1 MARSSR
7 SSPAPVLAGPPPA
20 PSVRSA
26 LTAALGLGLGILLVY
41 VRTLAPDVVA
51 GDGADLQTAAGLP
64 GIAHPPGY
72 PLFTMLGWLFSRFSD
87 SPAWSVNLLTAV
99 CGAMAAGVLTW
110 LVADL
115 TGLWAAGLVAGA
127 CLGLAP
133 LCWQHAVAAEV
144 FTLNNLLAAVLLAL
158 GLRLSRR
165 PDAATLVGLAGVLGL
180 SLSHHHTVV
189 LIVPGL
195 AWLAWPARH
204 LLRGRTLALAV
215 SALGTGL
222 LPYLYP
228 LIRAQDNP
236 GLNWDD
242 PRNLGALWHL
252 FRRADYGSLSLLPES
267 VRGLFQEASPLDQL
281 PVYLQTMLGGSHL
294 VVAGLILAGAWWLA
308 RRDHRALGAL
318 LGVWFVSG
326 PAFLMYARYPLEDPF
341 WVGVVQRFYLL
352 PHVAL
357 SILAGCSVAW
367 AGRRRALPVGLALT
381 ALVAGL
387 GFAHLPEVDH
397 SQDTV
402 ARDYV
407 ENLLQ
412 GVPQDA
418 LLLTSGDAPGM
429 LLEYVR
435 YVEGRRTDL
444 VILDQDKLAYPWY
457 VDSKRREH
465 PSVVFPWKRLD
476 GETALLAD
484 LVAANYGTRPI
495 LLWDFIDPSLTGR
508 FRLLPAGLTQRVADP
523 GEDPDP
529 ARIADQIV
537 ALWESYNRRTL
548 QRSWPPRSFNHLL
561 TSFYGFPFYSVGF
574 EFERRGR
581 LDEAA
586 GFYRRAIEAAGN
598 YAPPYRRLGLLLAGQ
613 GHTAEARRSLEG
625 YLQVEPRARDRDQIR
640 RVLQELG
647 GGISRPRPSASRPG

>member
-1 MARSSR
+1 MARSTR
-7 SSPAPVLAGPPPA
+7 RSPAPRPPVPLCPA
-20 PSVRSA
+20 PALSARSA
-26 LTAALGLGLGILLVY
+26 RLAALGVSLAIFLVY
-41 VRTLAPDVVA
+41 LRTLAPDVVA

-87 SPAWSVNLLTAV
+87 SPAWSVNLLTAL
-99 CGAMAAGVLTW
+99 CGAMAAGAVTW
-110 LVADL
+110 VAAEL

-127 CLGLAP
+127 CLGLTP

-144 FTLNNLLAAVLLAL
+144 FTLNNLLAAVLLGL

-165 PDAATLVGLAGVLGL
+165 PDGGTLVWLMGVLGL
-180 SLSHHHTVV
+180 GLSHHHTVV
-189 LIVPGL
+189 LVLPGL

-204 LLRGRTLALAV
+204 LLRGRTMLLALVAMG
-215 SALGTGL
+215 AGL

-228 LIRAQDNP
+228 LLRAQSNP

-267 VRGLFQEASPLDQL
+267 VRGLFQESSPFAQL
-281 PVYLQTMLGGSHL
+281 PVYLQTMLGGSNL
-294 VVAGLILAGAWWLA
+294 AVAGLVVAGAWWLA
-308 RRDHRALGAL
+308 GRDRRALWGL
-318 LGVWFVSG
+318 LGTWFVTG
-326 PAFLMYARYPLEDPF
+326 PVFLMYARYPLDDPF

-367 AGRRRALPVGLALT
+367 AGQRRALPVGLVLT

-387 GFAHLPEVDH
+387 GFSHFNQVDH
-397 SQDTV
+397 SEDTV

-407 ENLLQ
+407 ENLLK
-412 GVPQDA
+412 GVPQGA

-444 VILDQDKLAYPWY
+444 VVLDQDKLTYAWY

-465 PSVVFPWKRLD
+465 PSMVFPWKRLD
-476 GETALLAD
+476 GESAPLAD

-495 LLWDFIDPSLTGR
+495 MLWDFIDPSLSGR
-508 FRLLPAGLTQRVADP
+508 FRLLPAGLTQKVADP

-529 ARIADQIV
+529 AKIAEEV
-537 ALWESYNRRTL
+537 VTLWESYNRRTL
-548 QRSWPPRSFNHLL
+548 QRDWPRRSFNHLL

-574 EFERRGR
+574 EFERKG
-581 LDEAA
+581 EIEQAA
-586 GFYRRAIEAAGN
+586 RYYRQAIEAAAH
-598 YAPPYRRLGLLLAGQ
+598 YAPPYRRLGLLQARQ
-613 GHTAEARRSLEG
+613 GHTAEARHSLEG
-625 YLQVEPRARDRDQIR
+625 YLQVEPRARDRNQVR
-640 RVLQELG
+640 GVLDELESG
-647 GGISRPRPSASRPG
+647 ATSSRP